1 MHDNWGVMAISFELQ
16 AHSDAAVHNVFRTFA
31 DLRSWDSFAG
41 VVVLGPERTIVAGDR
56 LDVCLRV
63 VRRDITAGCVVRT
76 VDEPTRRTPGY
87 VDIRSVEGPFD
98 ARLSGTVTPVKKGCE
113 LCVQVDGVGRGPAR
127 FLETAVDLL
136 MQRWAT
142 HQLNHLLQRAASP
155 QAMATR

>member
-1 MHDNWGVMAISFELQ
+1 MAISFELH
-16 AHSDAAVHNVFRTFA
+16 AHSDSPVEQVFHTFA

-41 VVVLGPERTIVAGDR
+41 VVVLGPERVVVAGDR
-56 LDVCLRV
+56 LDVKLRV
-63 VRRDITAGCVVRT
+63 VRRDLTAGCVVRT
-76 VDEPTRRTPGY
+76 VDPPTRSTPGY

-98 ARLSGTVTPVKKGCE
+98 ARLSGTVTPVRKGCD

-142 HQLNHLLQRAASP
+142 YQLNHLLQRAASP
-155 QAMATR
+155 HAAATG